1 MKTDVEELSPTRVKL
16 TIEVPFEELKPSLD
30 KAYRDVGRQ
39 VRIPGFRPGHV
50 PPRVIDQ
57 RLGRGVVLEQAVN
70 DAVPQLYGKALE
82 ESDVAA
88 LGQPELEIT
97 RLDDGEQL
105 SFTAEVDVRPKFEL
119 PDLSAVAVT
128 VENAEVGPDEV
139 EEYLSG
145 LRERFASLKTAD
157 RPAADGD
164 FVSIDLSASVGGKL
178 VDDAQAS
185 GLSYQV
191 GSGQLLDG
199 LDEALAGMSAGDSTT
214 FGTEL
219 PGGEYEGQQAE
230 VALTVHSVKV
240 KELPELDDEFAQSA
254 SEYDTLGEFR
264 AGTRGRLENVKRLSQ
279 VGQARDRAL
288 DAVLSRLDIPLP
300 ERLVAA
306 ETEGRENSLDE
317 QLERSGIT
325 REAYLES
332 RGITADDLEAEII
345 VDARRAVK
353 AGFVLDELARRDE
366 LKVEQEELN
375 GYIVEQAY
383 RLGVPP
389 DRLAKEI
396 VDRGQLG
403 VAMGEVLHGKALRL
417 LAEQVKV
424 TDEAGRPVDV
434 QAIASARDAEI
445 SERRGRRGCRRGRG
459 ARGARG
465 LRPPGSRAASSAL
478 QPGTLF
484 LVHLP
489 QDAPALGAGQVV
501 DVQLAAQVADLVFE
515 AAGEFAV
522 PGDRDRFGL
531 QVHAR
536 RDGVGR
542 AGAFGADPGDGQAGL
557 RPGLGAVQLDDARVD
572 QVADPAVH
580 IVGERGQAGPDLVGR
595 EPGPPRLGH
604 GVQQVGDEP
613 GQSVVKTLHR
623 IARRAQDGVSEEP
636 ERPDGHG
643 SAPVG
648 SVCIPT

>member
-50 PPRVIDQ
+50 PPRIIDQ

-82 ESDVAA
+82 ESEVAA
-88 LGQPELEIT
+88 LGQPDLEIT

-119 PDLSAVAVT
+119 PDLSTLSVT

-139 EEYLSG
+139 EEYLSD
-145 LRERFASLKTAD
+145 LRERFASLKTAE
-157 RPAADGD
+157 RPAAEGD
-164 FVSIDLSASVGGKL
+164 FVSIDLSASVDGKL

-191 GSGQLLDG
+191 GSGSLLDG
-199 LDEALAGMSAGDSTT
+199 LDEAIAGMSAGDATT
-214 FGTEL
+214 FSTEL
-219 PGGEYEGQQAE
+219 PGGEHEGEQAE
-230 VALTVHSVKV
+230 VALTVHSVKI

-264 AGTRGRLENVKRLSQ
+264 AGTRERLENIKRFSQ
-279 VGQARDRAL
+279 VGQARDKAL

-300 ERLVAA
+300 ERLVTA
-306 ETEGRENSLDE
+306 ETEGREQSLDE
-317 QLERSGIT
+317 QLERSGT
-325 REAYLES
+325 TKEAYLEA

-353 AGFVLDELARRDE
+353 AGFVLDELAREDDLR
-366 LKVEQEELN
+366 VQQEELN

-403 VAMGEVLHGKALRL
+403 VAMGEVLRGKALRV
-417 LAEQVKV
+417 LAERVKV

-434 QAIASARDAEI
+434 KEIAAARDAEI
-445 SERRGRRGCRRGRG
+445 SADEDATDEG
-459 ARGARG
+459 A
-465 LRPPGSRAASSAL
+465 
-478 QPGTLF
+478 T
-484 LVHLP
+484 
-489 QDAPALGAGQVV
+489 DE
-501 DVQLAAQVADLVFE
+501 D
-515 AAGEFAV
+515 
-522 PGDRDRFGL
+522 
-531 QVHAR
+531 
-536 RDGVGR
+536 
-542 AGAFGADPGDGQAGL
+542 ADPGDDAG
-557 RPGLGAVQLDDARVD
+557 D
-572 QVADPAVH
+572 
-580 IVGERGQAGPDLVGR
+580 
-595 EPGPPRLGH
+595 
-604 GVQQVGDEP
+604 
-613 GQSVVKTLHR
+613 
-623 IARRAQDGVSEEP
+623 
-636 ERPDGHG
+636 
-643 SAPVG
+643 
-648 SVCIPT
+648 